1 MAKLTTCKDCGHQVS
16 KNATQCPNC
25 GAKIKRTSLILNI
38 IVGIIL
44 FSIVWAMVKSCSS
57 ETPPQPTTTQNTA
70 QPLTDNASVAQATPT
85 EKPTTA
91 SNWRYDSDVDKMR
104 GNTSYF
110 ADATSL
116 NSANFQFPYQ
126 GESHLHIIIRNKG
139 DGCEISVKFDNEA
152 VKTYTVNEADA
163 GKNDVVFL
171 APGKD
176 AFIKKLKTSK
186 KVIIEAPFFQE
197 PSTQFDFDTAGLEW
211 KH

>member
-25 GAKIKRTSLILNI
+25 GAKIKRSSPILNI

-44 FSIVWAMVKSCSS
+44 FSIVWAMVKSCS
-57 ETPPQPTTTQNTA
+57 
-70 QPLTDNASVAQATPT
+70 
-85 EKPTTA
+85 
-91 SNWRYDSDVDKMR
+91 
-104 GNTSYF
+104 
-110 ADATSL
+110 
-116 NSANFQFPYQ
+116 
-126 GESHLHIIIRNKG
+126 GESHLHIMLRNQGEGNDVMFSIDKG
-139 DGCEISVKFDNEA
+139 QFHCNYDGCEISVKFDNEA

-171 APGKD
+171 ASGKD

-197 PSTQFDFDTAGLEW
+197 PRTQFDFDTAGLEW